1 MYTFDS
7 RVRYSETAEDG
18 RISLNAIIDYM
29 QDCTNFQ
36 SEDLGVGLEF
46 HAKHGLM
53 WVLNSWQIIVEQYPK
68 MGEMITVGTQSTGYE
83 KMFGYR
89 NFLITDAQ
97 GACVAKANSNWVLM
111 DLKKGRPMIVTPEIG
126 DVYGKAEPLEMEYAP
141 RKIKLPEGGTAQEE
155 IVVHEYHL
163 DTNHHVNNRQYVQM
177 AMTYLRLDSDET
189 DYAFRTQPLDP
200 IIRQAVRRFSGEFIL
215 RKLRLDYEPVDRT
228 VVTDEKWLTFVLEQL
243 LSNALKYTRTGSIR
257 IFLRDERTLC
267 VADTGIGIAKD
278 DLPRIFEKGFT
289 GATGRA
295 EQSASGLGLYLCRR
309 VCKALNIAIRAEST
323 LGAGT
328 TVFLTLPDAPGRT
341 E

>member
-141 RKIKLPEGGTAQEE
+141 RKIKLPEGGRAQEE

-177 AMTYLRLDSDET
+177 AMEFLDQGTRVKELRVE
-189 DYAFRTQPLDP
+189 YKK
-200 IIRQAVRRFSGEFIL
+200 QAVLGDRIT
-215 RKLRLDYEPVDRT
+215 PVVYDVSDTERIISLNADDGKPFA
-228 VVTDEKWLTFVLEQL
+228 VVQFFW
-243 LSNALKYTRTGSIR
+243 
-257 IFLRDERTLC
+257 
-267 VADTGIGIAKD
+267 
-278 DLPRIFEKGFT
+278 
-289 GATGRA
+289 
-295 EQSASGLGLYLCRR
+295 
-309 VCKALNIAIRAEST
+309 
-323 LGAGT
+323 
-328 TVFLTLPDAPGRT
+328 
-341 E
+341 